1 MDKGVESSMKIGKI
15 ICSIFAI
22 VLFIFGV
29 GIKLFC
35 SILKAIAV
43 MLKIAL

>member
-1 MDKGVESSMKIGKI
+1 MKIGKI
-15 ICSIFAI
+15 IFAI
-22 VLFIFGV
+22 ILFIFGI
-29 GIKLFC
+29 GIKLFS